1 MNVATPVS
9 TDDAINTQAWFA
21 ATRWQQLDGEYRANY
36 LRILSVVAFYVV
48 HAVQYYQLFGVND
61 PSTPIERVFH
71 ISATVIALIWL
82 LAALAIDVTL
92 RQRIFPAAMP
102 FATTAMDLVLLTS
115 VVYLG
120 GGQQSPLILGYLVIQ
135 VFAAIRFDLLLVRW
149 ATGGAIF
156 AYLYLLAAGRWPEL
170 FGGRTIGLV
179 PRHAQLMTL
188 LAIVVTGI
196 ALGQLIRRFR
206 GMAEYYAR
214 RCSGGASDV
223 E

>member
-1 MNVATPVS
+1 MNSSQNLS
-9 TDDAINTQAWFA
+9 TQNAIDEQAWFA

-36 LRILSVVAFYVV
+36 LRILSVVAFYVI
-48 HAVQYYQLFGVND
+48 HAVQYYQLFGPSVL
-61 PSTPIERVFH
+61 STPVGRVFH
-71 ISATVIALIWL
+71 VSATVIALIWL

-102 FATTAMDLVLLTS
+102 FVTTAMDLILLTS

-120 GGQQSPLILGYLVIQ
+120 GGQQSPLILGYPVIQ

-149 ATGGAIF
+149 STGGALV
-156 AYLYLLAAGRWPEL
+156 AYLYLMAAGRWPEL

-179 PRHAQLMTL
+179 PRYSQLMTL
-188 LAIVVTGI
+188 LAMVVVGI

-214 RCSGGASDV
+214 RCSAGASDV
-223 E
+223 Q